1 MSQSCCVLW
10 VPQGRLSR
18 HRSRDQDDL
27 GNGWAGRQP
36 PANALCSSGTDAAG
50 EPMRKQARDSSS
62 RCMGARNEGSRQACN
77 QHVCRARAGC
87 SPPSRCTQGCCMLIA
102 SWRGW
107 CCWPAAWAA
116 APLHQREGAHKVMGG
131 SGHMEPRDSHCASCS
146 PAACL
151 RHMPAHS
158 AHLTLGHAR
167 RDRRKGGTGS
177 PA

>member
-1 MSQSCCVLW
+1 MCCGC
-10 VPQGRLSR
+10 PKGGSAANTRGTR
-18 HRSRDQDDL
+18 NDL

-77 QHVCRARAGC
+77 KHVCRARAGC

-107 CCWPAAWAA
+107 CCWPVAWAA

-131 SGHMEPRDSHCASCS
+131 SGQQQGATRQPLHILFPCCLL
-146 PAACL
+146 AAYA
-151 RHMPAHS
+151 RSFSTP
-158 AHLTLGHAR
+158 HLGAR
-167 RDRRKGGTGS
+167 E
-177 PA
+177 A